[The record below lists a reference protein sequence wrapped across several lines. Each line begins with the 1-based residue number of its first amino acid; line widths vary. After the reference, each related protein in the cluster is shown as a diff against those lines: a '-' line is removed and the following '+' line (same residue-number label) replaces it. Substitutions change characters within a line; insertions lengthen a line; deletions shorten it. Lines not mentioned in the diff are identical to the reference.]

1 MKLNEFLELAVP
13 ADKLQDVLWKNDDF
27 QIHYNQNVPSGN
39 GINSVDIN
47 RNTVLDELELHN
59 MKMTDFDKLLQ
70 KYGWYI
76 SYINS
81 HSINLLKLNTI
92 DREYYDNEDSFYHG
106 IYLHFTKVVPTKIL
120 KTGLI
125 AKNSLDPEMDIS
137 GTVKRGIVYP
147 DKRVYL
153 WKMEDISG
161 NLEHS
166 DKDFDKRVIKAIKTL
181 ICDLCAN
188 GYGQYIYL
196 VRLPDG
202 LKTHYDNE
210 YGTTCPA
217 RYVTQNIPPSYLKY
231 IGTASRMREIIVTGN
246 TRRLLQILNIEK

>member
-13 ADKLQDVLWKNDDF
+13 ANKLQDVLWKNDDF
-27 QIHYNQNVPSGN
+27 QIHYNQSVPSGN

-92 DREYYDNEDSFYHG
+92 DREYYDDEDSFYHG

-120 KTGLI
+120 KSGLI
-125 AKNSLDPEMDIS
+125 AKDSLDPEMDIS

-161 NLEHS
+161 NLERD
-166 DKDFDKRVIKAIKTL
+166 DKDFDTRVIKAIRTL
-181 ICDLCAN
+181 INSIGAD

-196 VRLPDG
+196 VRLPNG

-217 RYVTQNIPPSYLKY
+217 RYVTQNVPPSYLKY
-231 IGTASRMREIIVTGN
+231 IGTVSRMKEIIETGN
-246 TRRLLQILNIEK
+246 AKRLLQILNIEK